1 MVPSRLLFVDDE
13 ASIRLTLA
21 AILEREGFAV
31 TVAASVPEA
40 LQCIVREQ
48 FDVLISDLNIGQ
60 PGDGFT
66 VVSAMRRTQP
76 NAVTFILTGYPD
88 FETAVRALREQ
99 VDDYVTKPA
108 DIKELVETIK
118 NRLRSPKRKLPDQ
131 VKRVSTV
138 LRETAGRIVEDWF
151 QAASKDAGLSRIPL
165 SKKNRVDHLPG
176 VLEALAERVDAE
188 RFESADGALDA
199 ARRHGQLRAEQGFR
213 PRDIV
218 VEAKLL
224 HYIVSSTLE
233 ENLLTI
239 DLSTLISDMMRIG
252 ASLHD
257 QTEQS
262 LIGFEEQPQRRQR
275 AR

>member
-1 MVPSRLLFVDDE
+1 MAPSKLLFVDDE
-13 ASIRLTLA
+13 AAIRLTLP
-21 AILEREGFAV
+21 AILEQEGFAV

-40 LQCIVREQ
+40 LQYIIMEQ
-48 FDVLISDLNIGQ
+48 FDVLISDLNIGN

-66 VVSAMRRTQP
+66 IVSAMRRTQP
-76 NAVTFILTGYPD
+76 NAVTLILTGYPD

-108 DIKELVETIK
+108 DIKHLVGTLRNK
-118 NRLRSPKRKLPDQ
+118 LRSPNRKLSDQ

-138 LRETAGRIVEDWF
+138 LKEHAEQIIEEWF
-151 QAASKDAGLSRIPL
+151 QAASKDEVLSRIPL
-165 SKKNRVDHLPG
+165 SKKERVDHLPG
-176 VLEALAERVDAE
+176 VLEELAERVDAE

-199 ARRHGQLRAEQGFR
+199 SRLHGRLRADQGFR

-218 VEAKLL
+218 IEAKLL
-224 HYIVSSTLE
+224 HHIISITLQ

-262 LIGFEEQPQRRQR
+262 LIALEDEPSQQR
-275 AR
+275 A

>member
-1 MVPSRLLFVDDE
+1 MALSKLLFVDDE
-13 ASIRLTLA
+13 AAIRVTLS
-21 AILEREGFAV
+21 AILEQEGFAV

-40 LQCIVREQ
+40 LRFITQER

-76 NAVTFILTGYPD
+76 NAVTLILTGYPD
-88 FETAVRALREQ
+88 FETAVQALREQ

-108 DIKELVETIK
+108 DIRHLVGTIK
-118 NRLRSPKRKLPDQ
+118 NKLSSPKQKLSDQ

-138 LRETAGRIVEDWF
+138 LRENAEQIIEEWF
-151 QAASKDAGLSRIPL
+151 QAASKDVRLSRIPL
-165 SKKNRVDHLPG
+165 SKKERVDHLPG
-176 VLEALAERVDAE
+176 VLEELAERVAAE
-188 RFESADGALDA
+188 RFQSADGALDA
-199 ARRHGQLRAEQGFR
+199 ARLHGRLRAEQGFR

-218 VEAKLL
+218 IEAKLL
-224 HYIVSSTLE
+224 HHIISIMLQ
-233 ENLLTI
+233 ENLLVI

-262 LIGFEEQPQRRQR
+262 LTAVEEQQLRKRS
-275 AR
+275 